1 MDERPELD
9 EIYSNVTTNSDQTS
23 PLSRTGQSPA
33 PSAEVA
39 QAVAPDRPVPV
50 NDAVAWTP
58 ECLYNGTQTTSPTK
72 RRRTNDSVSTQS
84 LRSPIQPGFL
94 LYHVGTEGAASP
106 SLEHESTIESLLR
119 AADLADHGF
128 HQSGLLGSPIEDD
141 VDHYLASSQTPT
153 NYWPHVD
160 VQEACLMR
168 YFVDNLACWVGN
180 TFGSTFF
187 KQALND

>member
-9 EIYSNVTTNSDQTS
+9 EIYSNVTTSSDHTS

-33 PSAEVA
+33 LSTGVALAVSAEEPA
-39 QAVAPDRPVPV
+39 AAH
-50 NDAVAWTP
+50 DAVSWSP
-58 ECLYNGTQTTSPTK
+58 QSLHHGSLTTSPVK
-72 RRRTNDSVSTQS
+72 RRRTNDSASTQS
-84 LRSPIQPGFL
+84 LRSPLQPGFL
-94 LYHVGTEGAASP
+94 LYHVGTEGGQSP

-128 HQSGLLGSPIEDD
+128 HQTNLFNSPVQEDGHPY
-141 VDHYLASSQTPT
+141 VAARQTPT

-168 YFVDNLACWVGN
+168 YFVDNLACWVRFN
-180 TFGSTFF
+180 FDDVFPI
-187 KQALND
+187 N